1 MPHHIHAQQLNH
13 QTKTRTTQTNRTAT
27 ASLLHEQATL
37 YALHDLQQRGAFFC
51 APGDDVYEGMVVGEA
66 ARAGADLDVKVTRE
80 KKLTNVRTV
89 EADEKMLIAPP
100 VRMTLEEAVGFVAD
114 DELIEVTPDCV
125 RIRKAILDTGERAR
139 AAKRAAAADAAA
151 AATA

>member
-1 MPHHIHAQQLNH
+1 
-13 QTKTRTTQTNRTAT
+13 
-27 ASLLHEQATL
+27 
-37 YALHDLQQRGAFFC
+37 
-51 APGDDVYEGMVVGEA
+51 MVVGEA

-139 AAKRAAAADAAA
+139 TAKRAAAADAAA